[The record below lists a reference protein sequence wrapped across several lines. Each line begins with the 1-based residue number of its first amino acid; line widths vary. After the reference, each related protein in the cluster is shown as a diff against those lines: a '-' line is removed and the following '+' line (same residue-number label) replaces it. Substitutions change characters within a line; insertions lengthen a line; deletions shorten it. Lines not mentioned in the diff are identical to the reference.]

1 MPFTEKE
8 LNGERRVSG
17 AGQIDLSV
25 ILVNY
30 NVAQLVLQAVASLQ
44 KQKFASWDGSDGRL
58 EIVVI
63 DNASLPEDVERL
75 KHLHSSVVLL
85 RSGNNLG
92 FGAASNLGIERATG
106 RHVCFLNPDTRL
118 LDGALECMLQYCYR
132 HPEVG
137 AVGPRIWAD
146 DERSILLPPGDP
158 PTFSF
163 LLSQIVAGAVS
174 TVGWYHSRR
183 WHRRAMTFWRSRM
196 PLAVHTLSGACILT
210 TRAVVDRVGG
220 FDPSYF
226 LYYEDTDWCRRVRLA
241 GYQLAYVPDAEIVHY
256 YNQSAKL
263 DPQGAQGHALR
274 SQARFVETHYGLPGT
289 MFYGITRTMSDQLR
303 RWRSPVVPS
312 GVIDLGCPA
321 MPPRWHVT
329 AANSFSELAIEIGY
343 DWLFVP
349 SVAAFLRGAEYQL
362 SPSFWDRMQPGRY
375 YARALDA
382 ETLKPLGVWSWVKG

>member
-1 MPFTEKE
+1 M
-8 LNGERRVSG
+8 SG
-17 AGQIDLSV
+17 AERIDLSV

-30 NVAQLVLQAVASLQ
+30 NVAQLILQAVASLQ

-75 KHLHSSVVLL
+75 KHLHSSVILL
-85 RSGNNLG
+85 KSDSNLG

-106 RHVCFLNPDTRL
+106 RHICFLNPDTKL

-163 LLSQIVAGAVS
+163 LLSQIVADAVS

-196 PLAVHTLSGACILT
+196 PLAVHTLSGACMLT

-274 SQARFVETHYGLPGT
+274 SQARFVETQYGLPGR
-289 MFYGITRTMSDQLR
+289 MLYRLTRVICDRLR
-303 RWRSPVVPS
+303 RWRPPTVPS
-312 GVIDLGCPA
+312 GVTDLGCPA

-349 SVAAFLRGAEYQL
+349 SVAAFLRGAEYRL

-375 YARALDA
+375 FARAVEPA
-382 ETLKPLGVWSWVKG
+382 TLRVHAVWTWERA

>member
-1 MPFTEKE
+1 M
-8 LNGERRVSG
+8 SG

-30 NVAQLVLQAVASLQ
+30 NVAPLVLQAAASLQ
-44 KQKFASWDGSDGRL
+44 RQKFASPDGSDGCL

-63 DNASLPEDVERL
+63 DNASLPEDVECL
-75 KHLHSSVVLL
+75 KHLHSSVVFL
-85 RSGNNLG
+85 RSGKNLG

-106 RHVCFLNPDTRL
+106 RYICFLNPDTRL
-118 LDGALECMLQYCYR
+118 LDGALECLLQYCYQ

-158 PTFSF
+158 TTLTFF
-163 LLSQIVAGAVS
+163 LSGLVGDVVPAV
-174 TVGWYHSRR
+174 GERRNLR
-183 WHRRAMTFWRSRM
+183 WHRRAMTFWQSRI

-210 TRAVVDRVGG
+210 TKAVVDRVGG
-220 FDPSYF
+220 FDPKYF

-274 SQARFVETHYGLPGT
+274 SQAQFVKAHYGLPGT
-289 MFYGITRTMSDQLR
+289 MLYRITRTMSDQLR
-303 RWRSPVVPS
+303 RWRSPAVPP

-321 MPPRWHVT
+321 MPPRWRVT
-329 AANSFSELAIEIGY
+329 AANSFSKLTIEIGY
-343 DWLFVP
+343 NWLFVP
-349 SVAAFLRGAEYQL
+349 SVAAFLRGADYQL
-362 SPSFWDRMQPGRY
+362 SFSFWDRMQPGRY

-382 ETLKPLGVWSWVKG
+382 KTLEPLGLWSWAKG